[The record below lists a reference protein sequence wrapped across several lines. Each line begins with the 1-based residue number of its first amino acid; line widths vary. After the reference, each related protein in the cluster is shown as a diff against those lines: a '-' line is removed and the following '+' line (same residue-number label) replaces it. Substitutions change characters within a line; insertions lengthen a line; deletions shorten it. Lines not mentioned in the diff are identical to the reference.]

1 MSIKFV
7 EQCHHVFG
15 DRVPRW
21 RIGGAQRLADAF
33 IGRRQADGDD
43 AAEFAFPSLCRSAD
57 QFALHF
63 HVLKTAMFRK
73 SFWPSSPLRAI
84 AAPDEEKMVSN
95 WSQTQARI
103 RAHSPFLARAL
114 DRYPTVAAQL
124 EQGDMDAALAAAQ
137 AVADPQDGIARSLRR
152 RRGAIALAAAAA
164 DLSGAWDLDRV
175 TRTLSDFADQ
185 ALEEALAAVMQDRY
199 PDAEHKGFVV
209 LALGK
214 HGSRELNYSSDID
227 PILLYDPATLP
238 HGAREDVADAAVRI
252 GRRVS
257 ELLSARDGDGY
268 VFRVDLRLRPSPEA
282 APIALPVDAAIG
294 YYESTAL
301 GWEQAAFIRAR
312 AAAGDKG
319 VGEEFL
325 RQIRPFVW
333 RRSLD
338 FGAIDA
344 IVDISRRIRDHY
356 AQGQAFGPGYD
367 LKRGR
372 GGIREVEFFA
382 QVHQLI
388 HGGRDPSLRSG
399 NTREALRALAA
410 AGVIEDEVATR
421 LDAAYRLLRTIEHRL
436 QMVEDR
442 QTHELPPTM
451 AGIDNVARLHGLD
464 DGAALLDLLRPQ
476 VEWVGRNYDRLSP
489 AQEDA
494 SLSHDAE
501 KLTAQLVEMGFAD
514 PDTPLARIGRWRGGT
529 VRALRS
535 AASREALEQLL
546 PGLMRTLAQAP
557 DPARA
562 LNRLDDMIGRL
573 PSAINFFKLLAARP
587 ALVEL
592 LAEVLSHAPTLAD
605 ALGRRAELLDGLIDA
620 SAFDPPPAVPQL
632 AAQFSALEPG
642 EDYQTLLDRV
652 RQRVGDR
659 RFALGVQIIRG
670 GDPIEAGRGYG
681 RVALAA
687 IEALASATIAQ
698 FEAAHGKVPGGEMLI
713 LALGR
718 LGGGVLTHAS
728 DLDLVYLFTGDFLAE
743 SDGAKPLGAT
753 QYFNRLGQRITNAL
767 SVHTAS
773 GPLYEVDT
781 RLRPSGAQGL
791 LAVSIDSFARYQ
803 REEAW
808 TWEHLALTR
817 ARPVFGSAQARAA
830 LDGVLKATL
839 ERPRDVED
847 LARQAVKMR
856 GEIARH
862 KPPAS
867 DLDVKLVPG
876 GLVDLEFLIH
886 VTQFRHGMAFHPDLS
901 VALTE
906 LVEAGHLPAAL
917 IAAHDLI
924 TRYLV
929 VSRLV
934 SPGSTEPPEAT
945 RSLVARACGQA
956 DWDALL
962 ASYAQAR
969 QCVRDTWA
977 AIAAPYQEDA

>member
-1 MSIKFV
+1 V
-7 EQCHHVFG
+7 T
-15 DRVPRW
+15 D
-21 RIGGAQRLADAF
+21 
-33 IGRRQADGDD
+33 
-43 AAEFAFPSLCRSAD
+43 
-57 QFALHF
+57 
-63 HVLKTAMFRK
+63 
-73 SFWPSSPLRAI
+73 
-84 AAPDEEKMVSN
+84 
-95 WSQTQARI
+95 WSETQARI

-114 DRYPTVAAQL
+114 DRFPAVA
-124 EQGDMDAALAAAQ
+124 ERLAAADFDGAL
-137 AVADPQDGIARSLRR
+137 AVAQAAGTPEDGVARSLRR
-152 RRGAIALAAAAA
+152 RRGAIALAVAAA
-164 DLSGAWDLDRV
+164 DLAGAWDMDRV

-185 ALEEALAAVMQDRY
+185 ALEEALAAAMQERY

-227 PILLYDPATLP
+227 PILLYDPTILP
-238 HGAREDVADAAVRI
+238 HHEREDVADAAVRI
-252 GRRVS
+252 GRRMS
-257 ELLSARDGDGY
+257 ELLTQRDGDGY

-282 APIALPVDAAIG
+282 TPIALPVEAAIG
-294 YYESTAL
+294 YYESTAM

-312 AAAGDKG
+312 PAAGDIALG
-319 VGEEFL
+319 DYFM

-399 NTREALRALAA
+399 NTREALHALAA
-410 AGVIEDEVATR
+410 ANVIEADVAAR
-421 LDAAYRLLRTIEHRL
+421 LDTAYILFRTIEHRL

-442 QTHELPPTM
+442 QTHELPKSPDSL
-451 AGIDNVARLHGLD
+451 DNVARLHGLPD
-464 DGAALLDLLRPQ
+464 SAALLDLLRPH
-476 VEWVGRNYDRLSP
+476 VDWVGRNYDRLSP
-489 AQEDA
+489 EKEDV
-494 SLSHDAE
+494 SLSHDE
-501 KLTAQLVEMGFAD
+501 DRLKQQLVDLGFAD
-514 PDTPLARIGRWRGGT
+514 PDTPIARIARWRGGT
-529 VRALRS
+529 IRALRS
-535 AASREALEQLL
+535 GPSREALEALL
-546 PGLMRTLAQAP
+546 PGLMRTLARAP
-557 DPARA
+557 DPSRA

-592 LAEVLSHAPTLAD
+592 LAELLSHAPTLAD
-605 ALGRRAELLDGLIDA
+605 ALSRRAELIDGLIDA
-620 SAFDPPPAVPQL
+620 TAFDPPPSVETL
-632 AAQFSALEPG
+632 AKQFGALEPG

-659 RFALGVQIIRG
+659 RFAIGAQIIRG
-670 GDPIEAGRGYG
+670 GDPLEAGRGYG
-681 RVALAA
+681 RVAQAA
-687 IEALASATIAQ
+687 IEALASGTVAE
-698 FEAAHGKVPGGEMLI
+698 FEAAHGRVPGGEMII

-718 LGGGVLTHAS
+718 MGGGVLTHAS
-728 DLDLVYLFTGDFLAE
+728 DLDLVYLFTGSFSTE

-791 LAVSIDSFARYQ
+791 LAVSLDSFAKYQ

-830 LDGVLKATL
+830 IDAVLTETL
-839 ERPRDVED
+839 QRPRDFD
-847 LARQAVKMR
+847 ALARQAVKMR
-856 GEIARH
+856 GDIAKH

-886 VTQFRHGMAFHPDLS
+886 ITQFRHGMAFDPDLGK
-901 VALTE
+901 ALCE
-906 LVEAGHLPAAL
+906 LVAAGHLPADL

-934 SPGSTEPPEAT
+934 SPKSIEPPEAT
-945 RSLVARACGQA
+945 RPLVARACGA
-956 DWDALL
+956 EDWDGLL

-969 QCVRDTWA
+969 ICVGQAWA
-977 AIAAPYQEDA
+977 ALAAPYQEE

>member
-1 MSIKFV
+1 MTDWQ
-7 EQCHHVFG
+7 E
-15 DRVPRW
+15 
-21 RIGGAQRLADAF
+21 A
-33 IGRRQADGDD
+33 
-43 AAEFAFPSLCRSAD
+43 
-57 QFALHF
+57 
-63 HVLKTAMFRK
+63 
-73 SFWPSSPLRAI
+73 
-84 AAPDEEKMVSN
+84 
-95 WSQTQARI
+95 QARI
-103 RAHSPFLARAL
+103 RAHSPFLTRAM
-114 DRYPTVAAQL
+114 DRFPAVTERLAAGDYDGALVAAQ
-124 EQGDMDAALAAAQ
+124 AAGG
-137 AVADPQDGIARSLRR
+137 PEDGVARSLRR
-152 RRGAIALAAAAA
+152 RRLALALAVAGA
-164 DLSGAWDLDRV
+164 DLAGAWDMDRV

-185 ALEEALAAVMQDRY
+185 ALEEALAAAMQERY

-238 HGAREDVADAAVRI
+238 RGEREDVADAAVRI
-252 GRRVS
+252 GRRMS
-257 ELLSARDGDGY
+257 ELLTARDGDGY

-282 APIALPVDAAIG
+282 TPIALPVEAAIG
-294 YYESTAL
+294 YYESMAM

-312 AAAGDKG
+312 PAAGDRALG
-319 VGEEFL
+319 DYFL

-356 AQGQAFGPGYD
+356 AQGQVFGPGYD

-388 HGGRDPSLRSG
+388 HGGRDLSLRSG

-410 AGVIEDEVATR
+410 AGVIDADVANR
-421 LDAAYRLLRTIEHRL
+421 LDAAYILFRTIEHRL

-442 QTHELPPTM
+442 QTHELPPS
-451 AGIDNVARLHGLD
+451 AESLDNVARLHGLT
-464 DGAALLDLLRPQ
+464 DGTALLDLLRPH
-476 VEWVGRNYDRLSP
+476 VEWVGRNYDRLTP
-489 AQEDA
+489 EKDDA
-494 SLSHDAE
+494 SLSHDE
-501 KLTAQLVEMGFAD
+501 DRLKEQLIALGFAD
-514 PDTPLARIGRWRGGT
+514 PDTPLARIARWRGGT
-529 VRALRS
+529 IRALRS
-535 AASREALEQLL
+535 APSREALEALL
-546 PGLMRTLAQAP
+546 PGLMRTLADAP
-557 DPARA
+557 DPSRA

-587 ALVEL
+587 ALVAL
-592 LAEVLSHAPTLAD
+592 LAEILSHAPTLAD
-605 ALGRRAELLDGLIDA
+605 ALSRRAELIDGLIDA
-620 SAFDPPPAVPQL
+620 SAFDPPPPVTQL
-632 AAQFSALEPG
+632 AHQFGALEPG

-659 RFALGVQIIRG
+659 RFALGAQIIRG
-670 GDPIEAGRGYG
+670 GDPLEAGRGYG
-681 RVALAA
+681 RVAEAA
-687 IEALASATIAQ
+687 IEALASATVAE
-698 FEAAHGKVPGGEMLI
+698 FETIHGKVPGGELMI

-718 LGGGVLTHAS
+718 MGGGVLTHAS
-728 DLDLVYLFTGDFLAE
+728 DLDLVYLFTGDFATE
-743 SDGAKPLGAT
+743 SDGARSLGAT

-791 LAVSIDSFARYQ
+791 LAVSLDSFAKYQ

-817 ARPVFGSAQARAA
+817 ARPVFGSPTARAA
-830 LDGVLKATL
+830 LDAVLSETL
-839 ERPRDVED
+839 QRPRDFDD

-856 GEIARH
+856 GDIARH

-867 DLDVKLVPG
+867 DLDVKLVSG

-886 VTQFRHGMAFHPDLS
+886 VNQFRYRIAFDPDLGK
-901 VALTE
+901 ALGE
-906 LVEAGHLPAAL
+906 LVAAGHLSADL
-917 IAAHDLI
+917 IVAHDLI

-934 SPGSTEPPEAT
+934 SPRSTEPAEAT
-945 RSLVARACGQA
+945 RSLVARACGA
-956 DWDALL
+956 KDWDDLL
-962 ASYAQAR
+962 ASYAMAR
-969 QCVRDTWA
+969 QCVGKAWA
-977 AIAAPYQEDA
+977 ALAAPYQEEQ